1 MITLERIKIYLERFK
16 ELKREI
22 DVYGNHQIFYP
33 YNVSAQRCKE
43 LVENE
48 ENPDAAFRELL
59 NMCEILDGIIKQLNE
74 SIIDDTDYSLDEHAD
89 SSFQYKPYNDL
100 VKRIY
105 VLFKDIKNEDS
116 VQ

>member
-1 MITLERIKIYLERFK
+1 MITLEKIRIYLERFK

-33 YNVSAQRCKE
+33 YTVSAQRCE
-43 LVENE
+43 EMVENE

-59 NMCEILDGIIKQLNE
+59 NMCEILDSIIKQLNE
-74 SIIDDTDYSLDEHAD
+74 SIIDDTGDSLDDHA
-89 SSFQYKPYNDL
+89 SSAFQYKPYNDL

-105 VLFKDIKNEDS
+105 ALLKDIKNE
-116 VQ
+116 